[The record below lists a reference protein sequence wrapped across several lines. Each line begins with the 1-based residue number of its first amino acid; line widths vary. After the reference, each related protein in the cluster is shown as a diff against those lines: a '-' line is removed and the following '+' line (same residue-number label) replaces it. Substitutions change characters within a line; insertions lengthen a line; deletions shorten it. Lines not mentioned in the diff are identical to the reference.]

1 MAHFQPEFWLGMT
14 ATPERTDDKDVFKI
28 FNHQIAYEIRLKDA
42 LDYNLLC
49 PFHYHGISD
58 LKINNE
64 EQKDFSNFAYLT
76 SDERVKH
83 VLQKAEEFK
92 FSGERVKGLIFCS
105 SVDEAKVLSEKLN
118 QHNLRTTY
126 LTGASKP
133 EARLAAVDRLAGADG
148 PQALDYILTV
158 DIFNEGVDIPEIN
171 QVIFLRPTQSPII
184 FTQQLGRGLRKAAGK
199 EYVVILDF
207 IANYEKNY
215 LIPVA
220 LSGDNSYD
228 KDSMRKLVMLG
239 TKVIPGASTV
249 EFEKVVRDRV
259 LESIDN
265 ARTNTVELLRT
276 SYQAIKN
283 KLGRIPNLVDFYP
296 HNGIDAVKFFE
307 KKWAHY
313 GSSYYGFLAKY
324 EKDYTGK
331 LSPLQAKMLSYLSGR
346 FGNGKRV
353 AEALLIESII
363 NNKNTNADFF
373 KEQLL
378 KRFGID
384 ASDDLLKNIVL
395 NLSNQFNLTGDQKER
410 NKDVV
415 FVEPIGTEDFRI
427 ADAFNRALN
436 DETSSDFIVQ
446 LNDLIAFIYQ
456 RYDLRYSKRYRCM
469 DLTLNEKYSYEDIP
483 RLLNWSKYISAQII
497 GGYRYDDETNTLP
510 VLVNYNKEDDAI
522 AYEDH
527 FENEEYLIALS
538 KTNRKV
544 DSKDAEIIF
553 RKQPE
558 YKNTKILLFVRKN
571 KNDSET
577 KTFYFLGEMNAIGG
591 PEPVAVPKRDGTG
604 EKVSA
609 FKVRYR
615 LESNVR
621 RDIYEYITES

>member
-1 MAHFQPEFWLGMT
+1 MT

-49 PFHYHGISD
+49 PFRYHGISD

-126 LTGASKP
+126 LTGDSKP

-577 KTFYFLGEMNAIGG
+577 KTFYFLGEMNAAGD

-604 EKVSA
+604 RKLSA

>member
-126 LTGASKP
+126 LTGDSKP

>member
-1 MAHFQPEFWLGMT
+1 MT

-105 SVDEAKVLSEKLN
+105 SVDEAKVLSEKLK

>member
-1 MAHFQPEFWLGMT
+1 MRSPW
-14 ATPERTDDKDVFKI
+14 
-28 FNHQIAYEIRLKDA
+28 
-42 LDYNLLC
+42 
-49 PFHYHGISD
+49 
-58 LKINNE
+58 
-64 EQKDFSNFAYLT
+64 DFSNFAYLT

-239 TKVIPGASTV
+239 TKVIPRASTV